1 MRSGFVKIQAVP
13 EALGKTKLCTEV
25 ESMTD
30 LAKLVIKRFPENRN
44 MQLMSVRS
52 PATFHCSHCNKARRA
67 SVLAVVSEDWERLLC
82 VACYEKVLSEPPE
95 ENLADSIP
103 KEWLG
108 SAVPVEDVEK
118 DNVVDGIPFGNQVAE

>member
-1 MRSGFVKIQAVP
+1 M
-13 EALGKTKLCTEV
+13 
-25 ESMTD
+25 
-30 LAKLVIKRFPENRN
+30 
-44 MQLMSVRS
+44 
-52 PATFHCSHCNKARRA
+52 
-67 SVLAVVSEDWERLLC
+67 LAVVSEDWERLLC

-118 DNVVDGIPFGNQVAE
+118 DNVVDGIPFGNQVAEWEQFKAAMMEGDEIRCFCTPPDPQEQLAKTGGYALVRQEKVIKAIVTMKK